1 MLDTRI
7 AMVQMNSRVGETDRN
22 IARIDRFL
30 QRAAA
35 QGVDIVCF
43 PELSV
48 SGYNAGNTSNPVP
61 EPVPGPSTEK
71 LEALARKHRIWF
83 LAGILERSPG
93 GVVYNR
99 QVVFTPDGVAGAFRK
114 MHVPTSEI
122 GTWAEGDDVAVFDH
136 PKIRFGIEIC
146 FDSHFPELSTALA
159 EMGAEIIF
167 LPHASGRGEDASEKK
182 ERWLRYMPARA
193 YDNNVFVAVCNQVGD
208 TGAGRAFTGVTFVCD
223 PRGRVIAE
231 GRRSDREEMVVADL
245 EAAVFNEARSEAETF
260 FRHFRR
266 PALYAQWAAKKLL

>member
-7 AMVQMNSRVGETDRN
+7 AMVQMNSRVGETERN
-22 IARIDRFL
+22 IARIGDFL
-30 QRAAA
+30 EQAAA
-35 QGVDIVCF
+35 RDVDIVCF

-48 SGYNAGNTSNPVP
+48 SGYNAGDTANPVP
-61 EPVPGPSTEK
+61 EPVPGPSTDS
-71 LEALARKHRIWF
+71 LEALGREHGLWF

-93 GVVYNR
+93 GVVYNK
-99 QVVFTPDGVAGAFRK
+99 QVVITPDGMAGAFRK

-122 GTWAEGDDVAVFDH
+122 GTWAEGDDLAVFDH

-167 LPHASGRGEDASEKK
+167 LPHASGRGEEAAEKRP
-182 ERWLRYMPARA
+182 RWLRYMPARA

-208 TGAGRAFTGVTFVCD
+208 TGAGRVFTGVTFVCD

-231 GRRSDREEMVVADL
+231 GEHADREEMVIADL
-245 EAAVFNEARSEAETF
+245 KADDFNEARSEMETF

-266 PALYAQWAAKKLL
+266 PELYAQWAAKKLL

>member
-22 IARIDRFL
+22 IARIGDFL
-30 QRAAA
+30 EQAAA
-35 QGVDIVCF
+35 RDIDIVCF

-48 SGYNAGNTSNPVP
+48 SGYNAGDTANPVP
-61 EPVPGPSTEK
+61 EPVPGPSTGK
-71 LEALARKHRIWF
+71 LEALGRKHGVWF
-83 LAGILERSPG
+83 LAGILERSTG
-93 GVVYNR
+93 GVVYNK
-99 QVVFTPDGVAGAFRK
+99 QVVISPDGMVGAFRK
-114 MHVPTSEI
+114 MHVPTSET
-122 GTWAEGDDVAVFDH
+122 GTWSEGGELALFDH

-159 EMGAEIIF
+159 ELGTEIIF
-167 LPHASGRGEDASEKK
+167 LPHASGRGEDAVEKK

-208 TGAGRAFTGVTFVCD
+208 TGAGRIFTGVTFVCD
-223 PRGRVIAE
+223 PRGRVIADGE
-231 GRRSDREEMVVADL
+231 SSDREEMVVAAL
-245 EAAVFNEARSEAETF
+245 KAGEFNEARSEAETF

-266 PALYAQWAAKKLL
+266 PKLYAEWTAR